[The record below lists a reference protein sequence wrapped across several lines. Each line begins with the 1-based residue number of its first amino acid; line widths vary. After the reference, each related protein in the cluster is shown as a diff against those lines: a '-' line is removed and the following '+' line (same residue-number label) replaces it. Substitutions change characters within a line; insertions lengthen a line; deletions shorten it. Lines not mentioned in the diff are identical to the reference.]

1 MLTLS
6 STVKTYPKLPYEAM
20 AASVLGTRYEV
31 SLTFVGADRARTL
44 NQTHRGKDYVPNV
57 LSFPLTKD
65 AGEVYIAPSVAI
77 AEASKFGMT
86 ERGYIGYLFIHGLL
100 HLKGLDHGTKMD
112 TLEKKYR
119 AEFKLK

>member
-20 AASVLGTRYEV
+20 AAAVLGTRYEV